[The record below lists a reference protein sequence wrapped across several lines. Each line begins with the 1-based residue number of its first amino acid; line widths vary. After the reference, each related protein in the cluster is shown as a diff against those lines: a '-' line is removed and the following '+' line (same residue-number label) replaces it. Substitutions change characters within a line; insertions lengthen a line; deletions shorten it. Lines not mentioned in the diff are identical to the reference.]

1 MLISGV
7 VGFGSPKISAFFVM
21 LEISIMKKNL
31 LFLFFLLIFVTL
43 SAETETCR
51 SGFCFDCYDSSRGL
65 PQNSV
70 VSFGRGEKNFM
81 FIAGRNS
88 FFRFDGRNFVFP
100 LESAW
105 KNLPTTTLNDFVIA
119 SDGNAF
125 LATDA
130 GLWTFNL
137 NKFEVEKIEN
147 IKEIGSNPIQSVVF
161 DKKSD
166 RLFGAVRGVGVF
178 SFSKNSIE
186 WFNLENSR
194 LGTNNVN
201 NIFADKSGNIWLGA
215 SDGVY
220 FLKKDEQK
228 FRKVEYLEDSV
239 SSFADFDGDSVF
251 AGGKNG
257 LYVIENGE
265 VDKTFSP
272 DEMQIPEIT
281 TLKNGSD
288 GRLWIGTNDSGIIL
302 FDGGFFEKI
311 GQLPSNNLKTIT
323 AFAEDGEGG
332 IWFGTRSGGFCIAKK
347 SALRDFILKDKTVEN
362 VVSDTSGNILVNTLD
377 SGIIRLSGDGEREA
391 VLENSRGFSD
401 IFIDSQN
408 NLWASSGETGLYI
421 MQNDSAFKPVR
432 ELFESEDDLFP
443 ASANLFFEDSDGN
456 IWTND
461 TKNLST
467 IFAFM
472 SDRTVEKLVLPLQ
485 NAEIAAILQHNGRFY
500 IATKSGDVF
509 EKKQDGSIQ
518 PVTPW
523 DRSSFVKKIF
533 ADSKQRIW
541 VVTASDKIFIGIEK
555 DIIPFPLRGNLS
567 SGVIHSITEDGH
579 GDFWITTNAGIARFS
594 GGAVDCLINGSC
606 SNVPV
611 SIYGKS
617 RGLPFTECAE
627 GRKSMPALSES
638 GLLFVPMISG
648 VAVFDTDYKEKNNS
662 VPEVGIEK
670 IVAETKE
677 KQDYNSPDL
686 SGKIVL
692 QHHARKIA
700 VFYSAAFFTNPE
712 ALLFEYSFDK
722 SAFTATSSGFT
733 ELENLDSGTTHTFTV
748 RAYLA
753 DDTENFTEKTFSF
766 EIPAEFY
773 QKTAFKLALP
783 FGFALL
789 VFVFVFMNR
798 RLKVMHETEIRRM
811 IDEKTA
817 ELQMKNNALK
827 EAVMKDP
834 LTGLMNRRFLFDV
847 EERKIRRFLDSRDRK
862 NHLLDNRISEKN
874 DIVYGVIMMDIDHF
888 KRVND
893 IYGHDVGDSVLKG
906 IAEIMQNSVRV
917 DDVLIRWGGEEFLI
931 VLKNIPVSKIIEV
944 AKKIRKA
951 IETHPF
957 EIKEGSTVWVTA
969 SMGVV
974 FLPFFATDPK
984 LLTFENI
991 ITLADLALYNSKE
1004 NGRDMATF
1012 VVPGKNVPKTDDEIN
1027 GMLGSSEFAAVNDF
1041 YAFEKIEPDNFS
1053 EFEV

>member
-1 MLISGV
+1 M
-7 VGFGSPKISAFFVM
+7 FGK
-21 LEISIMKKNL
+21 MKKIL
-31 LFLFFLLIFVTL
+31 SFLFFTLLFFSL
-43 SAETETCR
+43 SAETETC
-51 SGFCFDCYDSSRGL
+51 SGGYCFDCYGTSQGL
-65 PQNSV
+65 PQNQV
-70 VSFGRGEKNFM
+70 VEFGLSGSGFM

-88 FFRFDGRNFVFP
+88 FSRFDGRNFVLP
-100 LESAW
+100 LENIRSS
-105 KNLPTTTLNDFVIA
+105 LLSTTFNGFAPA
-119 SDGNAF
+119 SGGAF

-130 GLWTFNL
+130 GLWFFNSDR
-137 NKFEVEKIEN
+137 FDAGTVEN
-147 IKEIGSNPIQSVVF
+147 IGAVGRNSVRSIAF
-161 DKKSD
+161 DKESG
-166 RLFGAVRGVGVF
+166 RLFGAVGGIGVF
-178 SFSKNSIE
+178 EFSANSVD
-186 WFNLENSR
+186 WFNPENSR
-194 LGTNNVN
+194 LETRNVN
-201 NIFADKSGNIWLGA
+201 KVFADRAGNIWLGTTD
-215 SDGVY
+215 SVY
-220 FLKKDEQK
+220 FLKKGEQK
-228 FRKVEYLEDSV
+228 FRRIEYLEDSV
-239 SSFADFDGDSVF
+239 SAFADFDGSSVA

-257 LYVIENGE
+257 LYIITGNGE
-265 VDKTFSP
+265 VDKTFASG
-272 DEMQIPEIT
+272 EIRITEIT
-281 TLKNGSD
+281 ALKNASD
-288 GRLWIGTNDSGIIL
+288 GRLWIGTKNSGIAL
-302 FDGGFFEKI
+302 FDGGSFEKI
-311 GQLPSNNLKTIT
+311 TPPAPDSLKTIT
-323 AFAEDGEGG
+323 ALAEDGEGQMW
-332 IWFGTRSGGFCIAKK
+332 IGTHSGGFCIARQ
-347 SALRDFILKDKTVEN
+347 SALRDFILKNETVEN
-362 VVSDTSGNILVNTLD
+362 AVSDTLGNIWINTLN
-377 SGIIRLSGDGEREA
+377 SGIIRLSGYGENEA

-421 MQNDSAFKPVR
+421 LQNDSVFKPVK

-443 ASANLFFEDSDGN
+443 ASADLFFEDSDGN

-461 TKNLST
+461 TKNLSAL
-467 IFAFM
+467 FAFM

-509 EKKQDGSIQ
+509 EKKQDGTIQ

-523 DRSSFVKKIF
+523 NRSSFVKKIF

-541 VVTASDKIFIGIEK
+541 VVTAADKIFIGVEK
-555 DIIPFPLRGNLS
+555 DIIPFPLRGDLS
-567 SGVIHSITEDGH
+567 SGVIHSITEDRH
-579 GDFWITTNAGIARFS
+579 GDFWITTNSGVLRFS
-594 GGAVDCLINGSC
+594 GETVDCLINGSC
-606 SNVPV
+606 SSVPV

-617 RGLPFTECAE
+617 RGLPFPECAE

-677 KQDYNSPDL
+677 KHDYYSPDL
-686 SGKIVL
+686 SGKFIL
-692 QHHARKIA
+692 PHHARKIS

-722 SAFTATSSGFT
+722 SAFTGTSSGFAG
-733 ELENLDSGTTHTFTV
+733 LENLDSGTAHTFTV

-773 QKTAFKLALP
+773 QKTAFKLTLP
-783 FGFALL
+783 LAFIFLL
-789 VFVFVFMNR
+789 FVFVFMNR
-798 RLKVMHETEIRRM
+798 RLKIMHETEIRRR

-817 ELQMKNNALK
+817 ELQMKNNTLK

-847 EERKIRRFLDSRDRK
+847 EERKIRRFIDSRDRK
-862 NHLLDNRISEKN
+862 NHLLDNRISEKS
-874 DIVYGVIMMDIDHF
+874 DLVYGVIMMDIDHF

-906 IAEIMQNSVRV
+906 IAEIMQDSVRV
-917 DDVLIRWGGEEFLI
+917 DDILIRWGGEEFLI

-957 EIKEGSTVWVTA
+957 EIKEGSNVWITA
-969 SMGVV
+969 SLGVV
-974 FLPFFATDPK
+974 FLPFFASDPK
-984 LLTFENI
+984 LLAFENI
-991 ITLADLALYNSKE
+991 VTLADLALYNSKK

-1012 VVPGKNVPKTDDEIN
+1012 VVPGKNTPKTDDEIQ

-1041 YAFEKIEPDNFS
+1041 YSFEKIEPDNFS
-1053 EFEV
+1053 EFEI